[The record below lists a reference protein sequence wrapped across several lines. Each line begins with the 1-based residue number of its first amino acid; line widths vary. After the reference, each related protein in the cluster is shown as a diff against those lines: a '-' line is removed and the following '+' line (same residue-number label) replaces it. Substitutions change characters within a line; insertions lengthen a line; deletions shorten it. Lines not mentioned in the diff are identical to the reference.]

1 MSDYPYSERFEV
13 HRSLPEQGRD
23 RKLVLDELR
32 QIATEEDASWETGQ
46 ISGSYYCGDHEHY
59 DYVSE
64 AFGLFGHVNA
74 LLLQIVTFLEKRG

>member
-32 QIATEEDASWETGQ
+32 
-46 ISGSYYCGDHEHY
+46 
-59 DYVSE
+59 
-64 AFGLFGHVNA
+64 
-74 LLLQIVTFLEKRG
+74 